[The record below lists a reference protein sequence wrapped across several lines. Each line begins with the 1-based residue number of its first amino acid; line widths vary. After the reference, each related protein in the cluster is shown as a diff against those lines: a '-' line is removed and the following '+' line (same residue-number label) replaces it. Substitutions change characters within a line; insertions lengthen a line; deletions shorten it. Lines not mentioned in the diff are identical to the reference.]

1 MLRLRGSRLSRLL
14 SGKMIPKKVHISGTV
29 DAFRI
34 ILEDRLL
41 RAGASITDEPNS
53 ADITVSMGEE
63 SSAEI
68 AIVATDSHHGE
79 ADLVVRVHDLLVPEG
94 AHRWGSQTIYQ
105 WADWVMDGA
114 DGEPIYDDPRHWVHV
129 RDATDA
135 LAILILSENT
145 TSGIIDL
152 CGRRPWS
159 RESII
164 TELSLLWGRFTD
176 AVQHTHTVSSLT
188 GSNSPVTSEE
198 THTIRPDL
206 GPLHKALLRA
216 GGDGWRPV
224 VPMRVSLMEI
234 LAHRGEGEDS
244 A

>member
-1 MLRLRGSRLSRLL
+1 
-14 SGKMIPKKVHISGTV
+14 MIPKNVYISGMV
-29 DAFRI
+29 DAFRLV
-34 ILEDRLL
+34 LEDRLV
-41 RAGASITDEPNS
+41 RAGASIIDEPNT
-53 ADITVSMGEE
+53 ADITVSMGED
-63 SSAEI
+63 SSSEI
-68 AIVATDSHHGE
+68 AIVAGNSHQAE

-94 AHRWGSQTIYQ
+94 AHSWGSQAIYQ
-105 WADWVMDGA
+105 WADWVMNGA

-129 RDATDA
+129 RDAKDA
-135 LAILILSENT
+135 LAILILSDNT

-152 CGRRPWS
+152 CGRRPWT

-164 TELSLLWGRFTD
+164 TEMSLLWGRFTD

-188 GSNSPVTSEE
+188 GSNSPVSSEA
-198 THTIRPDL
+198 TNTTRPDL
-206 GPLHKALLRA
+206 GPLHEALLRA

-234 LAHRGEGEDS
+234 LAHRGEDS